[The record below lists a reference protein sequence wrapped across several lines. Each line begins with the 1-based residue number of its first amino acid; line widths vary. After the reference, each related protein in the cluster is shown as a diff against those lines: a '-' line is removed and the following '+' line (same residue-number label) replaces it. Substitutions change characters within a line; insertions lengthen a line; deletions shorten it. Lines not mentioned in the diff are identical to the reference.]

1 MLLRESLK
9 VEFRFN
15 FRGYSD
21 CILSSGYK
29 KNQIVKFNYYILLF
43 SLIDR
48 CFKYILIDVVFFIII
63 GISVVY
69 KYLKNSGK
77 SDKI

>member
-1 MLLRESLK
+1 MTPK

-21 CILSSGYK
+21 CILSSGYNK
-29 KNQIVKFNYYILLF
+29 SQIVKFNYYIYILLF

-48 CFKYILIDVVFFIII
+48 CFKYMLIGIVFFYHNRDIR
-63 GISVVY
+63 GIQIFE
-69 KYLKNSGK
+69 K
-77 SDKI
+77 

>member
-1 MLLRESLK
+1 MTPK

-21 CILSSGYK
+21 CILSSGYNK
-29 KNQIVKFNYYILLF
+29 SQIVKFNYYILLF

-48 CFKYILIDVVFFIII
+48 CLKYILIGVVFFIII
-63 GISVVY
+63 GIFAID
-69 KYLKNSGK
+69 KYLKNSDK